1 MQPSVWQI
9 LIVAALVLILFGR
22 GRISE
27 MMGDVGK
34 GIRSFKKGI
43 TEEEANTAN
52 PAPKI
57 EGKTGDVSGENTK
70 GRSVMA
76 NFRTGLD
83 AMVRE
88 AELQEMEKKWAAEN
102 DRIMQ
107 EHPALPDGSGGEE
120 PMMEPL
126 ESPSSDRAEPSAD
139 VDDRPNLPPAD
150 DSKP

>member
-43 TEEEANTAN
+43 TEEEANSAN

-57 EGKTGDVSGENTK
+57 EGKTGDVSGETSK
-70 GRSVMA
+70 
-76 NFRTGLD
+76 T
-83 AMVRE
+83 
-88 AELQEMEKKWAAEN
+88 
-102 DRIMQ
+102 
-107 EHPALPDGSGGEE
+107 
-120 PMMEPL
+120 
-126 ESPSSDRAEPSAD
+126 AD
-139 VDDRPNLPPAD
+139 KTAG
-150 DSKP
+150 

>member
-43 TEEEANTAN
+43 TEEEANAAD

-57 EGKTGDVSGENTK
+57 ESKTGDA
-70 GRSVMA
+70 SVE
-76 NFRTGLD
+76 TS
-83 AMVRE
+83 
-88 AELQEMEKKWAAEN
+88 KT
-102 DRIMQ
+102 
-107 EHPALPDGSGGEE
+107 
-120 PMMEPL
+120 
-126 ESPSSDRAEPSAD
+126 AD
-139 VDDRPNLPPAD
+139 KTAG
-150 DSKP
+150 